1 MSGTS
6 SRNDADSID
15 NSTNNDEEM
24 NDELDESSLSFNR
37 NSSFRRSSLRR
48 PSKKSNKFQQE
59 NENTDGSNKINIAP
73 LMPFSN
79 DQQRHHVLDSII
91 HEENSSPFLSAPNIE
106 TKSEEPSFANIFSSS
121 FSAGPEKIENDS
133 VKIEP
138 LIIQQETESEPPK
151 TLIIPDIHFSP
162 NSTESAT
169 NSSGVTITK
178 SELDIS
184 NNRKVNKKSS
194 EEDEDDH
201 IDWASSDEEEIVKE
215 VETFERN
222 MVSIF
227 FLLKAN

>member
-24 NDELDESSLSFNR
+24 NEELDESSMSFNR

-48 PSKKSNKFQQE
+48 PSKKSNKVPQE
-59 NENTDGSNKINIAP
+59 ADHTESKISIAP

-91 HEENSSPFLSAPNIE
+91 HEENSAPFLSVSNSDSKPE
-106 TKSEEPSFANIFSSS
+106 QPSFANIFTSS
-121 FSAGPEKIENDS
+121 FSLGQEKGEMDS

-138 LIIQQETESEPPK
+138 LIIEQESKTEPK
-151 TLIIPDIHFSP
+151 SFVVPQIHFSP

-169 NSSGVTITK
+169 FNSGVTITR
-178 SELDIS
+178 SELDAS
-184 NNRKVNKKSS
+184 DDTKKSKNNT
-194 EEDEDDH
+194 EDDDDDH

-222 MVSIF
+222 QVSIC
-227 FLLKAN
+227 